1 MVNTTYEFRFQR
13 GSSNR
18 WEELNPILGSG
29 EPGVEVDTG
38 LFKIGDGSSYWND
51 LEYFLTEGYVSGLVE
66 VIIAESGGLSSDPR
80 IGDMG
85 DLTTSAKNL
94 LVAAINE
101 VNARAQEPE
110 PFYVPFGRQGNLAV
124 FTGPRMYFPDSVDF
138 LGATITLT
146 TAPTGSSAIFQV
158 LKNGV
163 NVYSVDP
170 SIAAS
175 TFLATAGTL
184 STAVSYSAR
193 TDYLQ
198 FRCTQVGS
206 TISGA
211 DLTVALKMRPV

>member
-1 MVNTTYEFRFQR
+1 MTTTTYEFRFQR

-18 WEELNPILGSG
+18 WSELNPILGSG

-38 LFKIGDGSSYWND
+38 LFKIGDGSTYWND

-85 DLTTSAKNL
+85 DLTTTAKTL
-94 LVAAINE
+94 LVDAINE
-101 VNARAQEPE
+101 VDAKAQEPE
-110 PFYVPFGRQGNLAV
+110 PFYVPFGRTGNLIT
-124 FTGPRMYFPDSVDF
+124 FTGPRLYFPDSVNF
-138 LGATITLT
+138 LGATITVT
-146 TAPTGSSAIFQV
+146 TAPTGNPAIFQV

-163 NVYSVDP
+163 DVFSVDP
-170 SIAAS
+170 AIAVS
-175 TFLATAGTL
+175 TFLATTGTL
-184 STAVSYSAR
+184 SGTVTYLAR

-198 FRCTQVGS
+198 IRCTQIGS
-206 TISGA
+206 TLPGA